1 MTWEETE
8 IALQEI
14 FSLVKQL
21 CDRKPSSSAPKEVV
35 KAWEEEMRP
44 VRARAIEIHYARIQI
59 NIQRQKSR

>member
-14 FSLVKQL
+14 FALVKQL
-21 CDRKPSSSAPKEVV
+21 CDRKPNSSASKEVI

-44 VRARAIEIHYARIQI
+44 VRMRAIEIHYARIQI